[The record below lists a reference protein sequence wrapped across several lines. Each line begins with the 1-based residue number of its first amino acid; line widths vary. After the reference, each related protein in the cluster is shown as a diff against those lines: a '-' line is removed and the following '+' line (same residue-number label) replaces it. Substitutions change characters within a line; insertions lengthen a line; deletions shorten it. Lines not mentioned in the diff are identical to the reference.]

1 MNLNEILNLLKV
13 KPAAVTDREDDD
25 PGPISRFRQSAG
37 QLTRVELSANDA
49 QHLLK
54 LADLATTVWR
64 LRQRMRP
71 PGTEAPAEQFSR
83 AYRDLDAVCDA
94 LNALGLEIHD
104 HTGKP
109 FDPGQSLRVAE
120 WVTVAGLEQQRVHE
134 TIKPTIYFLG
144 KRIQKG
150 IVIVET
156 PE

>member
-1 MNLNEILNLLKV
+1 MNLTEILNLLKA
-13 KPAAVTDREDDD
+13 KPEDVPQHQPDD
-25 PGPISRFRQSAG
+25 LGLIRPHRRGHV
-37 QLTRVELSANDA
+37 TRVELSFDDK

-71 PGTEAPAEQFSR
+71 PGTEAPSEQFSR

-94 LNALGLEIHD
+94 LSALGLEIHD
-104 HTGKP
+104 HTGKL

-120 WVTVAGLEQQRVHE
+120 WVTIAGLEQQRVHE

-144 KRIQKG
+144 NRIQQG